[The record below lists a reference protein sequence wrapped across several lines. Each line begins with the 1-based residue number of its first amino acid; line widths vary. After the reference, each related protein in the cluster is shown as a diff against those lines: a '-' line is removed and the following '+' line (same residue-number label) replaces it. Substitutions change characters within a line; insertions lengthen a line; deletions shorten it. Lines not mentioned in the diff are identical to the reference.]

1 MPRSWTFATLALAGV
16 AVGVGMIIL
25 GLPEA
30 TPAQTTLLELSS
42 LPLSA
47 ALGLGVAQLATR
59 VRPLTAV
66 TRRVLIA
73 SSVGVLVGL
82 GVILAAYAVGPRS
95 WVHIGQL
102 VIWLAL
108 FAALIAVVSQLP
120 RRGSTPFE
128 LEEEDEQPFPV
139 DEQESSL

>member
-42 LPLSA
+42 LPISA
-47 ALGLGVAQLATR
+47 ALGLGVAHLATR
-59 VRPLTAV
+59 VLPLAKV
-66 TRRVLIA
+66 TRWVLIA
-73 SSVGVLVGL
+73 SSAGVLVGL

-95 WVHIGQL
+95 WVHLGQL
-102 VIWLAL
+102 VIWVAL

-120 RRGSTPFE
+120 RRGSAPFE
-128 LEEEDEQPFPV
+128 LEDQDEEPSPV
-139 DEQESSL
+139 

>member
-1 MPRSWTFATLALAGV
+1 MPRSWIFATLALAGV
-16 AVGVGMIIL
+16 GVGVGMIIL

-59 VRPLTAV
+59 VRPLAVV
-66 TRRVLIA
+66 TRRILIG
-73 SSVGVLVGL
+73 SSAGVLVGL
-82 GVILAAYAVGPRS
+82 GMILAAYSVGPRS
-95 WVHIGQL
+95 WVHLGQL
-102 VIWLAL
+102 VIWVAL

-120 RRGSTPFE
+120 RRVSPPFE
-128 LEEEDEQPFPV
+128 LDDQDEETTPV
-139 DEQESSL
+139 